1 MFIIIGIYINFL
13 SICLI
18 SSFGS
23 MLCWELG
30 SPLDIDSA
38 GLGFP
43 VWFGGKHEKTIILR
57 TTRTEYENRE
67 DATSFEEYRTSENF
81 NTIPFYN
88 WTFL

>member
-1 MFIIIGIYINFL
+1 
-13 SICLI
+13 
-18 SSFGS
+18 

-30 SPLDIDSA
+30 SPLDIGSA

-43 VWFGGKHEKTIILR
+43 VWFGGKHQKTIILR

-81 NTIPFYN
+81 NTIPFLLLDLPVIQIQKAQHIILHFKYV
-88 WTFL
+88 FCS